1 MAKKG
6 VCDLFDPPVI
16 CEEDEFCW
24 TCGGICEG
32 EFCPW
37 WAQDYDG
44 EVEKGEQYE
53 SFLPEIVENYGL

>member
-6 VCDLFDPPVI
+6 VCDLFEPPVI

-44 EVEKGEQYE
+44 EVEIGEQYE
-53 SFLPEIVENYGL
+53 